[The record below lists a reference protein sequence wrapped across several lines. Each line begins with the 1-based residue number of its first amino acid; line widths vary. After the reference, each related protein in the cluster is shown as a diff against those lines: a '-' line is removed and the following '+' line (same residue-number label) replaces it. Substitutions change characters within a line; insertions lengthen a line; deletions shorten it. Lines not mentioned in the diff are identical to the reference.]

1 MEAQSITD
9 SKTLKMGS
17 DLKFSGPVILLSLSH
32 NGTSYGRQVLLM
44 RKGRNL
50 GYFLINPNYIP

>member
-1 MEAQSITD
+1 MEAQSITE

-32 NGTSYGRQVLLM
+32 NGTSYGRQVLLILIS
-44 RKGRNL
+44 KG
-50 GYFLINPNYIP
+50 